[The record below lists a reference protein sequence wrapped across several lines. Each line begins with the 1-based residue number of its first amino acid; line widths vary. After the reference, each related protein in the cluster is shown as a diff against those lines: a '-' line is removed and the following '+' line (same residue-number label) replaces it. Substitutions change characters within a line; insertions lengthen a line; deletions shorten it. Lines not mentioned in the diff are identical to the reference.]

1 VDTAPRFLKVKALHD
16 GGTQRNV
23 DQIDKRIQLLL
34 HISRSQRGLVLVKLF
49 IEEINPKPF

>member
-1 VDTAPRFLKVKALHD
+1 VDTSPRFFKVKTLYD

-34 HISRSQRGLVLVKLF
+34 HISRSQRGLVLTKFF
-49 IEEINPKPF
+49 IEEINPKPL